1 MGNVLTEAML
11 RAQKLM
17 VNVDKRF
24 GEIGGAMPYGKRKAT
39 PAESREQK
47 ARAEEA
53 EMQELLNG

>member
-24 GEIGGAMPYGKRKAT
+24 GEIGGTIPYGKRKAT
-39 PAESREQK
+39 SAERKIMK
-47 ARAEEA
+47 AVDEEMNPK
-53 EMQELLNG
+53 EGL

>member
-1 MGNVLTEAML
+1 MANVLTEAML
-11 RAQKLM
+11 KAHKML

-24 GEIGGAMPYGKRKAT
+24 GEIGSMPYGKRKAT

-53 EMQELLNG
+53 EIQELLNG